1 MSFLRDFL
9 EEFSFTRLGDLR
21 AKVVGSAVGDK
32 RPTVRWPEEI
42 ASFKK
47 NVKKSNAVKALIGSS
62 LALIGSVFILTI
74 SVLGVVA
81 FRIAGLN
88 VDLFCKLGLVIVLLS
103 LVLLITGAVLDCLDT
118 EQCGETSEIMEPLLG
133 KDPYLDLRAAAFLT
147 VGAMPEW
154 LREQMSLERR
164 PEWRRARLAE
174 EPYTV
179 ERAGFDYLDLMLRI
193 EQLDKT
199 PSMFYGKSF
208 PSAGYRLPGALK
220 DAVGE
225 IILFLSSL
233 PDSGEDPRMDV
244 EEAVMDTISQLATID
259 GESFTAALHDAKLE
273 ELAKKTEVENKKR
286 DAYNDAV
293 LDAVNAAQA
302 LTPDE
307 NDEACKT
314 VLRGM
319 EKLHKLSE
327 TGKKRKRAVEPALKA
342 GTGSAVTP
350 LSR

>member
-1 MSFLRDFL
+1 MSFIRDFL

-32 RPTVRWPEEI
+32 RPAVRWPEEI

-62 LALIGSVFILTI
+62 IALMGSVSILTI
-74 SVLGVVA
+74 SVLPVLH
-81 FRIAGLN
+81 FAGLN

-233 PDSGEDPRMDV
+233 PETEKDPGEDTVRS
-244 EEAVMDTISQLATID
+244 VMDTID
-259 GESFTAALHDAKLE
+259 GESFTAAVRRLHAEEKNGKKNKGEAGRDDEIMKAVDAANNAMTVRTDEQYK
-273 ELAKKTEVENKKR
+273 
-286 DAYNDAV
+286 AV
-293 LDAVNAAQA
+293 LQGMDRLSKVSRAIE
-302 LTPDE
+302 LSKTDE
-307 NDEACKT
+307 HAT
-314 VLRGM
+314 
-319 EKLHKLSE
+319 
-327 TGKKRKRAVEPALKA
+327 EPAA
-342 GTGSAVTP
+342 A
-350 LSR
+350 

>member
-21 AKVVGSAVGDK
+21 AKVVGKVVGDK
-32 RPTVRWPEEI
+32 RPAVRWPEEI

-47 NVKKSNAVKALIGSS
+47 NVKIGNAAKALLGPGWIFSAISLLILIVAAFLKIDLFFNLAAGMCL
-62 LALIGSVFILTI
+62 LALALFIPGLL
-74 SVLGVVA
+74 LGHYS
-81 FRIAGLN
+81 IYG
-88 VDLFCKLGLVIVLLS
+88 
-103 LVLLITGAVLDCLDT
+103 
-118 EQCGETSEIMEPLLG
+118 QCTKTSEIMEPLLG

-179 ERAGFDYLDLMLRI
+179 ERAGFDYLNLMLRI

-208 PSAGYRLPGALK
+208 PSAGYRLPDSLK

-233 PDSGEDPRMDV
+233 PETEKDPGEDTVRS
-244 EEAVMDTISQLATID
+244 VMDTIDHLATID
-259 GESFTAALHDAKLE
+259 GESFTAAVRRLHAEEKNGKKNKGEAGRDGEIMKAVDAANNAMTVRTDEQYK
-273 ELAKKTEVENKKR
+273 
-286 DAYNDAV
+286 AV
-293 LDAVNAAQA
+293 LQGMDRLSKVSRAIE
-302 LTPDE
+302 LSKTDE
-307 NDEACKT
+307 HAT
-314 VLRGM
+314 
-319 EKLHKLSE
+319 
-327 TGKKRKRAVEPALKA
+327 EPAA
-342 GTGSAVTP
+342 A
-350 LSR
+350 

>member
-74 SVLGVVA
+74 SVLPVLLH
-81 FRIAGLN
+81 FAGLN

-118 EQCGETSEIMEPLLG
+118 EQCGETSEIMDPLLG

-154 LREQMSLERR
+154 LREQMSLESR

-179 ERAGFDYLDLMLRI
+179 ERAGFDYLNLMLRI

-233 PDSGEDPRMDV
+233 PETEKDPGEDTVRS
-244 EEAVMDTISQLATID
+244 VMDTIDHLATID
-259 GESFTAALHDAKLE
+259 GESFTAAVRRLHAEEKNGKKNKGEAGRDGEIMKAVDAANNAMTVRTDEQYK
-273 ELAKKTEVENKKR
+273 
-286 DAYNDAV
+286 AV
-293 LDAVNAAQA
+293 LQGMDRLSKVSRAIELSKTDERAA
-302 LTPDE
+302 
-307 NDEACKT
+307 
-314 VLRGM
+314 
-319 EKLHKLSE
+319 
-327 TGKKRKRAVEPALKA
+327 EPAA
-342 GTGSAVTP
+342 A
-350 LSR
+350 

>member
-9 EEFSFTRLGDLR
+9 EEFSFTRLGDLT
-21 AKVVGSAVGDK
+21 AKVVGKVVGDK
-32 RPTVRWPEEI
+32 RPAVRWPEEI

-47 NVKKSNAVKALIGSS
+47 NVKKSNAVKASIGSS

-74 SVLGVVA
+74 SVLPVLLH
-81 FRIAGLN
+81 FAGLN
-88 VDLFCKLGLVIVLLS
+88 VELFCKLGLVIPLLS
-103 LVLLITGAVLDCLDT
+103 LVLLITGVVLDCLDT

-233 PDSGEDPRMDV
+233 PETEKDPGEDTVRS
-244 EEAVMDTISQLATID
+244 VMDTIDHLATID
-259 GESFTAALHDAKLE
+259 GESFTAAVRRLHAEEKNGKKNKGEAGRDGEIMQAVDAANNAMTVRTDEQYK
-273 ELAKKTEVENKKR
+273 
-286 DAYNDAV
+286 AV
-293 LDAVNAAQA
+293 LQGMDRLSKVSRAIELSKTDDRAA
-302 LTPDE
+302 
-307 NDEACKT
+307 
-314 VLRGM
+314 
-319 EKLHKLSE
+319 
-327 TGKKRKRAVEPALKA
+327 EPAA
-342 GTGSAVTP
+342 A
-350 LSR
+350 